1 MAQNGANSRDTD
13 FDESC
18 RIESEYRQLECT
30 GVERNVEDQMVAV
43 IGDLVAVLGL
53 VRVLTLCPIH
63 NPGLDEV
70 EERIVRSV
78 DQISELRYALTRGGT
93 R

>member
-1 MAQNGANSRDTD
+1 VAQNGTNSRDTD
-13 FDESC
+13 FEHLY
-18 RIESEYRQLECT
+18 RIESEYGQLECT
-30 GVERNVEDQMVAV
+30 SVERNVENQMVAV
-43 IGDLVAVLGL
+43 IGDLIAALGL

-78 DQISELRYALTRGGT
+78 DQISELRHALTRGGT